1 MNKHTR
7 EHQEYERARRESRLQ
22 AVKNDPE
29 AMQRMGLDPE
39 AFKKAIRT
47 SILDAF
53 QEADENQDGSLQ
65 WPEFYNAACK
75 LLEEQGMEDQT
86 DRMLPLAQT
95 QSSAQPTLRSG
106 PAPRLLLTRTPCAWQ
121 N

>member
-65 WPEFYNAACK
+65 WPEFYVQVARGAGYGGPDRSHAAA
-75 LLEEQGMEDQT
+75 GSNT
-86 DRMLPLAQT
+86 IISPA
-95 QSSAQPTLRSG
+95 TLRSG
-106 PAPRLLLTRTPCAWQ
+106 PAPRLLLTRPPCAWQ